1 MRRLSIFFVLWTLGA
16 IGPARGSGFVQIRP
30 SVVEISA
37 LPGKT
42 TKGSFVI
49 QNPGTNDLP
58 VLIEVKDGWVQ
69 QIGRPSSIPPAEWL
83 FLKIPKKL
91 VIPPNSSKTI
101 SYKIRVPSTLTGE
114 VLALVYFSG
123 PSEPQG
129 NSAVQLRHGIPIY
142 LSAKGTEQVTLTV
155 LEARVSIPPKG
166 GMEFSATLVSEGN
179 AHVRPR
185 GEWVIHDFFGGETE
199 RIPLDYGSP
208 VFPGARNK
216 YYARPKRMEWAPGV
230 YKAYLTV
237 TYGDNFGPTKTVKK
251 TYFLN
256 VSEGKVSLTREVGD
270 GE

>member
-1 MRRLSIFFVLWTLGA
+1 MRRFSVLCVLLTLGA
-16 IGPARGSGFVQIRP
+16 MGSVRGASFLQIRP

-37 LPGKT
+37 VPGKT

-49 QNPGTNDLP
+49 QNPGAEDLP
-58 VLIEVKDGWVQ
+58 VSIEVKDGWIQ
-69 QIGRPSSIPPAEWL
+69 QIGRPSSVPPAEWL
-83 FLKIPKKL
+83 FLNIPKKL
-91 VIPPNSSKTI
+91 VVLPNSTKTI

-123 PSEPQG
+123 PSESQG

-216 YYARPKRMEWAPGV
+216 YYARPKRMDWAPGK

-251 TYFLN
+251 VYSLD
-256 VSEGKVSLTREVGD
+256 VSEGKVSLTGEIGD